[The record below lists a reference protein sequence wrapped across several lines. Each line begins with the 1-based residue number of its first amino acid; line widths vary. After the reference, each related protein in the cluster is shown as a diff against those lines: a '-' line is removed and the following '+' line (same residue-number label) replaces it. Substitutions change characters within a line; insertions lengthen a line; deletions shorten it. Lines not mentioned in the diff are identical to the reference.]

1 MLSRRNFPGL
11 SLAVMALVV
20 GNNRNRPG
28 ARPTTATRSDWTGHV
43 MPTVSATSPVDGATG
58 VAIMTASFSEAM
70 NASTMS
76 ATTFTVDGP
85 GPTAG
90 SP

>member
-1 MLSRRNFPGL
+1 
-11 SLAVMALVV
+11 
-20 GNNRNRPG
+20 
-28 ARPTTATRSDWTGHV
+28 